1 MQMCD
6 HQIEQ
11 IVVVG
16 AGLTGV
22 MTALALSHCGYG
34 SPSAPAVTLIDR
46 VDQTDAKAKTA
57 ERDHRTTTIHAAG
70 KAMLGALGV
79 WPLIAKDATPISC
92 IKVANGQPHRDRL
105 NQQQRSDFLLDW
117 HSDETPMAYVISN
130 QDLLDALYDRLAV
143 RPIIQIAGH
152 VVTDFNPGDDF
163 ARLQFERRPDL
174 SCQLV
179 VACDGANSKL
189 RDYGSIRTFREPHR
203 QTAIIAN
210 LKSERDHENT
220 AFQRFLPGGPIA
232 LMPHGVRRV
241 SLVWSLPKSEA
252 SRILAVD
259 EDEFA
264 SLVMIAFGETLGG
277 LELDGPRLSWP
288 LKPTITC
295 KMTSHN
301 LVLAGDASHAIH
313 PLAGQG
319 YNLALGDAAVLADCL
334 ADANRRGLNA
344 GHRSIRSEYSNRRRL
359 EVTAMTAMTSG
370 LNQLMS
376 FQPTM
381 ARIAGAGMGLVNR
394 SPLKTLFQKNAMGG
408 QLTRANLLEGRLPE

>member
-1 MQMCD
+1 MRD
-6 HQIEQ
+6 HQIQQ
-11 IVVVG
+11 IAVVG

-34 SPSAPAVTLIDR
+34 SPSAPAITLIDR
-46 VDQTDAKAKTA
+46 DNQIDAKAETA
-57 ERDHRTTTIHAAG
+57 KRDQRTTTVHAAG
-70 KAMLGALGV
+70 KAMLDALGV
-79 WPLIAKDATPISC
+79 WPSIDKDATPISC

-105 NQQQRSDFLLDW
+105 NPRQRSEFLLDW
-117 HSDETPMAYVISN
+117 HSDETPMAYVVSN

-143 RPIIQIAGH
+143 RPVIQIAGH
-152 VVTDFNPGDDF
+152 EVTEFDSGDEF

-189 RDYGSIRTFREPHR
+189 RDYASIRTFREPHR

-210 LKSERDHENT
+210 LISEQPHENT

-232 LMPHGVRRV
+232 LMPHGERRV
-241 SLVWSLPKSEA
+241 SLVWSLPKDEA
-252 SRILAVD
+252 SRVLALC

-264 SLVMIAFGETLGG
+264 SLVLMAFGETLGG
-277 LELDGPRLSWP
+277 LKLDGPRHSWP
-288 LKPTITC
+288 LKPTITH

-301 LVLAGDASHAIH
+301 LILAGDASHAIH

-334 ADANRRGLNA
+334 AQANQRGLNA
-344 GHRSIRSEYSNRRRL
+344 GHRSIRSEYRTRRRL

-376 FQPTM
+376 FQPGM
-381 ARIAGAGMGLVNR
+381 AKIAGAGMGLVNR
-394 SPLKTLFQKNAMGG
+394 SPLKALFQRSAMGG

>member
-1 MQMCD
+1 MRD
-6 HQIEQ
+6 HQIQQ

-34 SPSAPAVTLIDR
+34 SLSAPAVTLIDR
-46 VDQTDAKAKTA
+46 ANPTDAQAKNAT
-57 ERDHRTTTIHAAG
+57 RDHRTTTVHAAG
-70 KAMLGALGV
+70 VAMLNALDV
-79 WPLIAKDATPISC
+79 WPLVAKNATPISR
-92 IKVANGQPHRDRL
+92 IKVAHGQPHRGRL
-105 NQQQRSDFLLDW
+105 NQRQRSEFLLEW
-117 HSDETPMAYVISN
+117 QSDETPMAYVVSN
-130 QDLLDALYDRLAV
+130 QHLIDALYDRLAA
-143 RPIIQIAGH
+143 RPIIQITGH
-152 VVTDFNPGDDF
+152 EVTEFDPGNDF

-252 SRILAVD
+252 SRILALD

-376 FQPTM
+376 FQPT
-381 ARIAGAGMGLVNR
+381 IAKIIGAGMGFMNR
-394 SPLKTLFQKNAMGG
+394 SSLKALFQKSAMGG
-408 QLTRANLLEGRLPE
+408 QLTQANLLEGRLPK

>member
-1 MQMCD
+1 MLD
-6 HQIEQ
+6 HQIQQ

-34 SPSAPAVTLIDR
+34 SLSAPAVTLIDR
-46 VDQTDAKAKTA
+46 AKQTDAKAKA
-57 ERDHRTTTIHAAG
+57 AKRDHRTTTVHAAG

-79 WPLIAKDATPISC
+79 WPLIAKDATPISR

-105 NQQQRSDFLLDW
+105 NQRQRSDFLLDW
-117 HSDETPMAYVISN
+117 HSDETPMAYVVSN
-130 QDLLDALYDRLAV
+130 QDLLNALYDRLAV

-152 VVTDFNPGDDF
+152 EVTEFNPGNDF

-210 LKSERDHENT
+210 LTSERDHENT

-232 LMPHGVRRV
+232 LMPHGARRV
-241 SLVWSLPKSEA
+241 SLVWSLPKDEA
-252 SRILAVD
+252 SRILALD
-259 EDEFA
+259 EDQFA

-288 LKPTITC
+288 LKPTISC

-334 ADANRRGLNA
+334 ADANRRGLNV
-344 GHRSIRSEYSNRRRL
+344 GHRSIRSEYSTRRRL
-359 EVTAMTAMTSG
+359 EVTAITAMTSG

-381 ARIAGAGMGLVNR
+381 ARIGGAGMGLVNR
-394 SPLKTLFQKNAMGG
+394 SPLKTLFQKSAMGG

>member
-1 MQMCD
+1 MQMRD
-6 HQIEQ
+6 HQIQQ

-16 AGLTGV
+16 AGLSGV

-34 SPSAPAVTLIDR
+34 SPSAPAITLIDR
-46 VDQTDAKAKTA
+46 VNQTNAKAKTA
-57 ERDHRTTTIHAAG
+57 ARDHRTTTVHAAG

-79 WPLIAKDATPISC
+79 WPLIAKKATPISR
-92 IKVANGQPHRDRL
+92 IKVANGQPHCDRL
-105 NQQQRSDFLLDW
+105 NQRQQSEFLLDW
-117 HSDETPMAYVISN
+117 QSDETPMAYVVSN
-130 QDLLDALYDRLAV
+130 QDLLDALYGRLAV

-152 VVTDFNPGDDF
+152 QVTDFDPGNDF
-163 ARLQFERRPDL
+163 TRLQFERRPDL

-189 RDYGSIRTFREPHR
+189 RDYASIRTFGEPHR
-203 QTAIIAN
+203 QTAIVAN
-210 LKSERDHENT
+210 LISEKAHQNT

-232 LMPHGVRRV
+232 LMPHGERRV
-241 SLVWSLPKSEA
+241 SLVWSLPKDEA

-259 EDEFA
+259 DDEFA
-264 SLVMIAFGETLGG
+264 NLVLIAFGDTLGG
-277 LELDGPRLSWP
+277 FKLDGPRLSWP
-288 LKPTITC
+288 LKPTITP

-334 ADANRRGLNA
+334 AHANQRGLNA
-344 GHRSIRSEYSNRRRL
+344 GHRSIRSEYSTRRRL
-359 EVTAMTAMTSG
+359 EVTAMTVMTSG

-381 ARIAGAGMGLVNR
+381 AKIAGVGMGLVNH
-394 SPLKTLFQKNAMGG
+394 SPLKLLFQRSAMGG
-408 QLTRANLLEGRLPE
+408 QLTRANLLQGRLPE